1 MNSAGILADAF
12 ERIHEAVHAAV
23 DGLPPEDLDARIDD
37 DANSVAWLVWHLTRV
52 QDDHIADAAGTEQI
66 WFAQDWASRF
76 ELPLEKGS
84 TGYGHSS
91 AQVGSVRAPAD
102 LLLGYFDAVSGHTLD
117 FVRGLDG
124 RALDRVVD
132 DSWSP
137 PVTLGVRLVSV
148 IADDLQHAGQA
159 AFVRGVLERRQDAT
173 TPVRA

>member
-12 ERIHEAVHAAV
+12 ERIHEVVHAAV
-23 DGLPPEDLDARIDD
+23 EDLAPEDLDARLDD
-37 DANSVAWLVWHLTRV
+37 DANSIAWLVWHLTRI
-52 QDDHIADAAGTEQI
+52 QDDHVADAAGTEQI

-91 AQVGSVRAPAD
+91 ADVGSVRASAG
-102 LLLGYFDAVSGHTLD
+102 LLLGYFDAVHARTLD

-124 RALDRVVD
+124 RALERVVD
-132 DSWSP
+132 EAWSP

-159 AFVRGVLERRQDAT
+159 AFVRGVLERR
-173 TPVRA
+173 

>member
-12 ERIHEAVHAAV
+12 ERVHEVVHAAV
-23 DGLPPEDLDARIDD
+23 EGLPAEDLNARLDD
-37 DANSVAWLVWHLTRV
+37 DANSIAWLVWHLTRV
-52 QDDHIADAAGTEQI
+52 QDDHVADAAGTEQV

-91 AQVGSVRAPAD
+91 AQVGSVRVASAD
-102 LLLGYFDAVSGHTLD
+102 LLLGYFDAVSGQTLD

-137 PVTLGVRLVSV
+137 PVTLGVRLISV
-148 IADDLQHAGQA
+148 VADDLQHAGQA
-159 AFVRGVLERRQDAT
+159 AFVRGALERR
-173 TPVRA
+173 

>member
-23 DGLPPEDLDARIDD
+23 DGLTPEDLDARLDD

-91 AQVGSVRAPAD
+91 AQVGSVQASAD
-102 LLLGYFDAVSGHTLD
+102 LLLGYFDAVSDYTLD

-159 AFVRGVLERRQDAT
+159 AFVRGVLERR
-173 TPVRA
+173 